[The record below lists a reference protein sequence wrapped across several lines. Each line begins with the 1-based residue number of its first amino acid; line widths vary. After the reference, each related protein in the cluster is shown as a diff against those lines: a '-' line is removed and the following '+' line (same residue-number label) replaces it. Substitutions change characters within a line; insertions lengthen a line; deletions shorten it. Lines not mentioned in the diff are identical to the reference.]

1 MNITLADHIPEEK
14 AHISLI
20 AVRGEGREW
29 MTDMIKWEEL
39 MENRAF
45 ITDLGKSQN
54 AVVQEQEMTIGRY
67 AVWSPLTNSKNH
79 QVIEVGE
86 NLEYL
91 RKKYHIPEE
100 RVCHLAIS

>member
-1 MNITLADHIPEEK
+1 M
-14 AHISLI
+14 LI

-54 AVVQEQEMTIGRY
+54 AVVKEQ
-67 AVWSPLTNSKNH
+67 
-79 QVIEVGE
+79 
-86 NLEYL
+86 
-91 RKKYHIPEE
+91 
-100 RVCHLAIS
+100 

>member
-1 MNITLADHIPEEK
+1 MVA
-14 AHISLI
+14 A
-20 AVRGEGREW
+20 
-29 MTDMIKWEEL
+29 
-39 MENRAF
+39 
-45 ITDLGKSQN
+45 
-54 AVVQEQEMTIGRY
+54 
-67 AVWSPLTNSKNH
+67 TNSKNH